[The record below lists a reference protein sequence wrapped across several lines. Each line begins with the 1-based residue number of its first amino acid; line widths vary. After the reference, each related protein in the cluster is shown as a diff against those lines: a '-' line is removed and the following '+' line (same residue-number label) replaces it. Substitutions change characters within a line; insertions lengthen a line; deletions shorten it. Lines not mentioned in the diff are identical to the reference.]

1 MAIDLRKVEP
11 LGSKSVLLEQAIK
24 KNRGKQKANGASYLE
39 DIDLSDMLNP
49 DYEWLNQDKTA
60 LQNLVQQMDKAI
72 GQLSEQM
79 RDMGMQ
85 TRHIEQFSRR
95 SKAQL
100 EEEQALLFKQ
110 IQTLNSLLK
119 RQIAVLNGVERQLEQ
134 VEIRQ
139 MSILPQL
146 VLGLVAGLGSAVT
159 ILIAAPWMMTFAGW
173 LGA

>member
-24 KNRGKQKANGASYLE
+24 KNRGRQKANGASYLE

-60 LQNLVQQMDKAI
+60 LQNLVQQMDRSIA
-72 GQLSEQM
+72 QLSEQM
-79 RDMGMQ
+79 RDMGTQ

-110 IQTLNSLLK
+110 IQTLNKLLK
-119 RQIAVLNGVERQLEQ
+119 RQIAVLDGVERQLEE

-146 VLGLVAGLGSAVT
+146 VLGLMAGLASAVT
-159 ILIAAPWMMTFAGW
+159 ILVAAPWMLSFAGW
-173 LGA
+173 LG

>member
-24 KNRGKQKANGASYLE
+24 KNRGKQKFNGASYLE

-72 GQLSEQM
+72 AQLAEQM
-79 RDMGMQ
+79 RDMGTQ

-110 IQTLNSLLK
+110 IQTLNTILK
-119 RQIAVLNGVERQLEQ
+119 RQIAVLEGVERQLEQ

-146 VLGLVAGLGSAVT
+146 VLGLMAGLASAVT
-159 ILIAAPWMMTFAGW
+159 ILVAAPWMLKLVGG
-173 LGA
+173 LVS

>member
-60 LQNLVQQMDKAI
+60 LQNLVQHMDKAI
-72 GQLSEQM
+72 AQLAEQM
-79 RDMGMQ
+79 RDMGTQ

-119 RQIAVLNGVERQLEQ
+119 RQIAVLEGVERQLEQ

-146 VLGLVAGLGSAVT
+146 VLGLMAGLASAVT
-159 ILIAAPWMMTFAGW
+159 ILLAAPWMLNFAGW
-173 LGA
+173 LQ

>member
-72 GQLSEQM
+72 AQLSEQM
-79 RDMGMQ
+79 RDMGTQ

-110 IQTLNSLLK
+110 IQTLNTILK
-119 RQIAVLNGVERQLEQ
+119 RQIAVLDGVERQLEQ

-146 VLGLVAGLGSAVT
+146 VLGLMAGLASAVT
-159 ILIAAPWMMTFAGW
+159 ILVAAPWMLKLVAG
-173 LGA
+173 LS

>member
-60 LQNLVQQMDKAI
+60 LQNLVQHMDKAI
-72 GQLSEQM
+72 AQLAEQM
-79 RDMGMQ
+79 RDMSTQ
-85 TRHIEQFSRR
+85 ARHIEQFSRR
-95 SKAQL
+95 SKTQL

-110 IQTLNSLLK
+110 IQTLNTLLK
-119 RQIAVLNGVERQLEQ
+119 RQIAVLDGVERQLEQ

-146 VLGLVAGLGSAVT
+146 VLGLMAGLASAVT
-159 ILIAAPWMMTFAGW
+159 ILLAAPWMLNFAGW
-173 LGA
+173 LQ

>member
-72 GQLSEQM
+72 AQLSEQM
-79 RDMGMQ
+79 RDMGTQ

-110 IQTLNSLLK
+110 IQTLNTILK
-119 RQIAVLNGVERQLEQ
+119 RQIAVLDGVERQLEQ

-146 VLGLVAGLGSAVT
+146 VLGLMAGLASAVT
-159 ILIAAPWMMTFAGW
+159 ILVAAPWMLKLVAGFS
-173 LGA
+173 